1 MTTIKAIET
10 KYKGCRFRSRLE
22 ARYAVL
28 FDSLGMEWHYEPEG
42 FELEHYGRY
51 LPDFYLPQIDMWAE
65 VKAKPFD
72 IHERNKAF
80 ALSSG
85 TNKPVIQLTSMPEPS
100 DFAFEDLKIAIG
112 SRMKGYEDFYFADDL
127 VNWYLSVNNLEKT
140 ESSLQDA
147 LAWNIWYYQNKYGKP
162 HPSHFKNGVMV
173 YKSGRLVF
181 NTVGHE
187 MIRAITAARSARF
200 EFLEFPCS

>member
-28 FDSLGMEWHYEPEG
+28 FDALGMEWHYEPEG

-72 IHERNKAF
+72 INERNKAF

-100 DFAFEDLKIAIG
+100 DFAFANLRIAIG
-112 SRMKGYEDFYFADDL
+112 SRMKGYEAFYFADHF
-127 VNWYLSVNNLEKT
+127 VNWYLSVNNLKKT
-140 ESSLQDA
+140 ASSLQDA
-147 LAWNIWYYQNKYGKP
+147 LAWDVRYYQNKHGKP
-162 HPSHFKNGVMV
+162 HQSHFTNGLMV
-173 YKSGRLVF
+173 YEGGRFVF

-187 MIRAITAARSARF
+187 MIRAITTARSARF
-200 EFLEFPCS
+200 EFLEFPCN

>member
-1 MTTIKAIET
+1 MTIIKAIET

-28 FDSLGMEWHYEPEG
+28 FDALGIEWHYEPEG

-72 IHERNKAF
+72 INERNKAF

-85 TNKPVIQLTSMPEPS
+85 TSKPC
-100 DFAFEDLKIAIG
+100 
-112 SRMKGYEDFYFADDL
+112 YFG
-127 VNWYLSVNNLEKT
+127 W
-140 ESSLQDA
+140 Q
-147 LAWNIWYYQNKYGKP
+147 P
-162 HPSHFKNGVMV
+162 
-173 YKSGRLVF
+173 
-181 NTVGHE
+181 
-187 MIRAITAARSARF
+187 RF
-200 EFLEFPCS
+200 

>member
-22 ARYAVL
+22 ARYAVF
-28 FDSLGMEWHYEPEG
+28 FDALGMEWHYEPEG

-72 IHERNKAF
+72 INERNKAF

-85 TNKPVIQLTSMPEPS
+85 TNKPVIQLTSMPEPHY
-100 DFAFEDLKIAIG
+100 FAFVDLKIAIG
-112 SRMKGYEDFYFADDL
+112 SRMKGYENFYFANDF
-127 VNWYLSVNNLEKT
+127 VNWYLSVNNLAKT

-147 LAWNIWYYQNKYGKP
+147 LAWDVRYYQNKYGKP
-162 HPSHFKNGVMV
+162 HPSHFKNGLMV
-173 YKSGRLVF
+173 HDCWGIF
-181 NTVGHE
+181 NTVGNE

>member
-28 FDSLGMEWHYEPEG
+28 FDALGMEWHYEPEG

-72 IHERNKAF
+72 INERNKAF

-85 TNKPVIQLTSMPEPS
+85 TNKPVIQLTSMPEPHY
-100 DFAFEDLKIAIG
+100 FAFEDLKIAIG
-112 SRMKGYEDFYFADDL
+112 SRMKGYEDFYFAWHL
-127 VNWYLSVNNLEKT
+127 VEWYLSVNNLDKT

-147 LAWNIWYYQNKYGKP
+147 LTWDVRYYQNKYGKP
-162 HPSHFKNGVMV
+162 HPSHFKNGLMV
-173 YKSGRLVF
+173 PGGGRFVF
-181 NTVGHE
+181 NPVGNE

>member
-28 FDSLGMEWHYEPEG
+28 FDALGMEWNYEPEG

-72 IHERNKAF
+72 INERNKAF

-85 TNKPVIQLTSMPEPS
+85 TNKPVIQLTSMPEPQY
-100 DFAFEDLKIAIG
+100 FAFADVKIAIG
-112 SRMKGYEDFYFADDL
+112 SRMKGYEDFYFADDF
-127 VNWYLSVNNLEKT
+127 VNWYLSVNNFEKT

-147 LAWNIWYYQNKYGKP
+147 LAWDVRYYQNKYGKP
-162 HPSHFKNGVMV
+162 HPSHFKNGLMV
-173 YKSGRLVF
+173 YPGERFVF

-187 MIRAITAARSARF
+187 MIHAITAARSARF

>member
-1 MTTIKAIET
+1 MTIIKAIET

-28 FDSLGMEWHYEPEG
+28 FDALGIEWHYEPEG

-72 IHERNKAF
+72 INERNKAF

-85 TNKPVIQLTSMPEPS
+85 TNKPVIQLTSMPEPY
-100 DFAFEDLKIAIG
+100 DFAFADVKIAIG
-112 SRMKGYEDFYFADDL
+112 SRMKGYEDFYFAWHL
-127 VNWYLSVNNLEKT
+127 VEWYLSVNNLTKT

-147 LAWNIWYYQNKYGKP
+147 LAWDVRYYQNKYGKP
-162 HPSHFKNGVMV
+162 HPSHFKNGLMV
-173 YKSGRLVF
+173 SHSERVF
-181 NTVGHE
+181 NPVGNK
-187 MIRAITAARSARF
+187 MIHAITAARSARF
-200 EFLEFPCS
+200 EFMEFPCS